1 MRRHVAQIAL
11 ARYGLAVLAVAAT
24 VAFALW
30 LRPIALVAGQ
40 LSLLAIL
47 TVGLICGLP
56 PALVAWGLATLAF
69 AYYFTPPL
77 ESLAVDSAELPRL
90 IIFALL
96 GLSIA
101 TVSAARRRAQHSL
114 RRIRAELEARV
125 RERTAD
131 LERSNEQLQAALAER
146 QGHVWLLESI
156 DRIHRV
162 TRTTNDLEQMM
173 SDVLD
178 AALSIFDCDRA
189 WLMHPCDPE
198 AVSHE
203 VKMQRT
209 RPEFPSL
216 LGVGDEVPTDP
227 ETADMFRT
235 VRASSSPVQFGPHS
249 AHPLSSELA
258 ERRRVQSRMVMAL
271 YPKGELPYI
280 FGASQC
286 SYARVWTSREEF
298 LFLEIGRRLEDA
310 LTSLSIFHRL
320 RESEKRYRHIFE
332 STGVSIWEEDFS
344 RVKAAIE
351 DLRSS
356 GVRDFRAY
364 FAAHPQFVQDAIAM
378 VKVVDVNAVSV
389 KLFAAESKAELLAS
403 LDKIFVA
410 ETSEVFIEQLV
421 AIAEGRTLF
430 EAETVLQTLRGEL
443 LTVLFTITFPPSSA
457 GFDSVLATVIDI
469 TERKRAEYL
478 TGQMFESSPDT
489 IAIVGRDYRYRRV
502 NPVHERVWGVPRE
515 TIVGMHV
522 ADVVGVEFFEQ
533 RPKPKLDR
541 CFAGEEVA
549 GGGWIQAQSG
559 PRYTA
564 TTFSPLRPDS
574 ERVEAALVIGRDITE
589 YVEAEEALQKAQA
602 ELAHVTRVTTL
613 GELAAS
619 IAHEVNQPLAAI
631 VADANASLNWLA
643 APRPDLEPVRE
654 ALEAIAMDGHRA
666 AEVIQRIR
674 QLATKS
680 APRKDPV
687 NVNDVVRDVLPLA
700 RAEMRHH
707 DVSLVLQL
715 APELPAVLGDR
726 VQLLQVSLNLV
737 MNAIQAM
744 APVTGRPRELTIRSE
759 MHDQDRVR
767 LTVQDTGVGIAAKH
781 RDEVFSAF
789 FTTKPGGMG
798 MGLSISRSIVE
809 AHGGQ
814 LWTTPN
820 EPHGAIFHF
829 SLPVGTSPLPADVVP
844 DSRSSAS

>member
-1 MRRHVAQIAL
+1 M
-11 ARYGLAVLAVAAT
+11 
-24 VAFALW
+24 
-30 LRPIALVAGQ
+30 
-40 LSLLAIL
+40 
-47 TVGLICGLP
+47 
-56 PALVAWGLATLAF
+56 
-69 AYYFTPPL
+69 
-77 ESLAVDSAELPRL
+77 
-90 IIFALL
+90 
-96 GLSIA
+96 
-101 TVSAARRRAQHSL
+101 SAARRRAQGPL

-156 DRIHRV
+156 DRIDRV
-162 TRTTNDLEQMM
+162 MQTTNDIEQMM

-216 LGVGDEVPTDP
+216 LGVGDEVPIDP

-235 VRASSSPVQFGPHS
+235 VRASSGPVQFGPHS

-258 ERRRVQSRMVMAL
+258 ERRRVQSRVVMAL
-271 YPKGELPYI
+271 YPKGEAPYI

-286 SYARVWTSREEF
+286 SYARLWTPREEF
-298 LFLEIGRRLEDA
+298 LFQEIGRRLEDA

-332 STGVSIWEEDFS
+332 STGVSIWEGDFS
-344 RVKAAIE
+344 RVKAAMD
-351 DLRSS
+351 DLRSR

-364 FAAHPQFVQDAIAM
+364 CAAHPQFVQDAIAM

-403 LDKIFVA
+403 LDRIFVA
-410 ETSEVFIEQLV
+410 ETCEVFVEQLV

-430 EAETVLQTLRGEL
+430 EAEIVLKTLKGGL
-443 LTVLFTITFPPSSA
+443 LTVLCTITFPTSSA
-457 GFDSVLATVIDI
+457 GFDSVLATVMDI

-502 NPVHERVWGVPRE
+502 NPVHERVWGLPRE
-515 TIVGMHV
+515 TIVGMHLAEV
-522 ADVVGVEFFEQ
+522 LSMEFFEQ
-533 RPKPKLDR
+533 RAKPKLDR
-541 CFAGEEVA
+541 CFAGEDVA
-549 GGGWIQAQSG
+549 GGGWIRAQSG
-559 PRYTA
+559 ARYMA

-574 ERVEAALVIGRDITE
+574 ERVEAALVIGHDITE
-589 YVEAEEALQKAQA
+589 YVLAEEALQQAQA
-602 ELAHVTRVTTL
+602 ELAHVTRVATL

-631 VADANASLNWLA
+631 VADAAASLNWLA
-643 APRPDLEPVRE
+643 PPRPDLERVRE
-654 ALEAIAMDGHRA
+654 ALEAIATDGHRA

-687 NVNDVVRDVLPLA
+687 NLNDVICDVLPLA
-700 RAEMRHH
+700 RAELRHH

-715 APELPAVLGDR
+715 APELPAVFADR
-726 VQLLQVSLNLV
+726 VQLQQVILNLV
-737 MNAIQAM
+737 MNAIEAM
-744 APVTGRPRELTIRSE
+744 GSVTGRSRELIIRAE
-759 MHDQDRVR
+759 THDRDHVRV
-767 LTVQDTGVGIAAKH
+767 TVQDTGVGIDPNTVDKL
-781 RDEVFSAF
+781 FGAF

-809 AHGGQ
+809 AHGGR
-814 LWTTPN
+814 LWATSN
-820 EPHGAIFHF
+820 ETHGATFGVELPGGDA
-829 SLPVGTSPLPADVVP
+829 SLAV
-844 DSRSSAS
+844 

>member
-11 ARYGLAVLAVAAT
+11 ARYGSAVLAVAAT

-30 LRPIALVAGQ
+30 LRPVTLVAGQ
-40 LSLLAIL
+40 LSLVAIL
-47 TVGLICGLP
+47 TVGWICGLP

-77 ESLAVDSAELPRL
+77 DSLAVDSAELPRL

-96 GLSIA
+96 GLLIA
-101 TVSAARRRAQHSL
+101 TVSAARRRAQDSL

-131 LERSNEQLQAALAER
+131 LERSNEQLQAALVER

-162 TRTTNDLEQMM
+162 TQTTNDLEQMM

-216 LGVGDEVPTDP
+216 LGVGDEVSTDP

-235 VRASSSPVQFGPHS
+235 VRASSGPVQFGPHS

-258 ERRRVQSRMVMAL
+258 QRRRVQSRMVMAL

-298 LFLEIGRRLEDA
+298 LFLEIGRLEDA

-344 RVKAAIE
+344 RVKTAID

-378 VKVVDVNAVSV
+378 VKLVDVNAVSV

-403 LDKIFVA
+403 LDRIFVA
-410 ETSEVFIEQLV
+410 EMCEVFVEQLV

-430 EAETVLQTLRGEL
+430 EAGH
-443 LTVLFTITFPPSSA
+443 
-457 GFDSVLATVIDI
+457 VIHA
-469 TERKRAEYL
+469 R
-478 TGQMFESSPDT
+478 
-489 IAIVGRDYRYRRV
+489 
-502 NPVHERVWGVPRE
+502 
-515 TIVGMHV
+515 
-522 ADVVGVEFFEQ
+522 
-533 RPKPKLDR
+533 
-541 CFAGEEVA
+541 AGE
-549 GGGWIQAQSG
+549 
-559 PRYTA
+559 
-564 TTFSPLRPDS
+564 
-574 ERVEAALVIGRDITE
+574 
-589 YVEAEEALQKAQA
+589 
-602 ELAHVTRVTTL
+602 
-613 GELAAS
+613 
-619 IAHEVNQPLAAI
+619 
-631 VADANASLNWLA
+631 
-643 APRPDLEPVRE
+643 
-654 ALEAIAMDGHRA
+654 
-666 AEVIQRIR
+666 
-674 QLATKS
+674 
-680 APRKDPV
+680 
-687 NVNDVVRDVLPLA
+687 
-700 RAEMRHH
+700 
-707 DVSLVLQL
+707 
-715 APELPAVLGDR
+715 
-726 VQLLQVSLNLV
+726 
-737 MNAIQAM
+737 
-744 APVTGRPRELTIRSE
+744 
-759 MHDQDRVR
+759 
-767 LTVQDTGVGIAAKH
+767 
-781 RDEVFSAF
+781 
-789 FTTKPGGMG
+789 PG
-798 MGLSISRSIVE
+798 
-809 AHGGQ
+809 
-814 LWTTPN
+814 
-820 EPHGAIFHF
+820 
-829 SLPVGTSPLPADVVP
+829 
-844 DSRSSAS
+844 

>member
-1 MRRHVAQIAL
+1 M
-11 ARYGLAVLAVAAT
+11 
-24 VAFALW
+24 
-30 LRPIALVAGQ
+30 
-40 LSLLAIL
+40 
-47 TVGLICGLP
+47 
-56 PALVAWGLATLAF
+56 
-69 AYYFTPPL
+69 
-77 ESLAVDSAELPRL
+77 
-90 IIFALL
+90 
-96 GLSIA
+96 
-101 TVSAARRRAQHSL
+101 
-114 RRIRAELEARV
+114 
-125 RERTAD
+125 
-131 LERSNEQLQAALAER
+131 QAALAER

-156 DRIHRV
+156 DRIDRV
-162 TRTTNDLEQMM
+162 MQTTNDLEQMM

-216 LGVGDEVPTDP
+216 LGVGDEVPIDP

-235 VRASSSPVQFGPHS
+235 VRASSGPVQFGPHS

-258 ERRRVQSRMVMAL
+258 ERRRVQSRVVMAL
-271 YPKGELPYI
+271 YPKGEPLYI

-286 SYARVWTSREEF
+286 SYARLWTPREEF
-298 LFLEIGRRLEDA
+298 LFQEIGRRLEDA

-332 STGVSIWEEDFS
+332 STGVSIWEGDFS

-356 GVRDFRAY
+356 GVLDFRAY

-378 VKVVDVNAVSV
+378 VKVVDVNAVSI
-389 KLFAAESKAELLAS
+389 KLFAAESKAELLAA
-403 LDKIFVA
+403 LDRITVA
-410 ETSEVFIEQLV
+410 ETCEVFIEQLV

-430 EAETVLQTLRGEL
+430 EAETVLQTLKGEL
-443 LTVLFTITFPPSSA
+443 LTVLCTITFPTSSA
-457 GFDSVLATVIDI
+457 GFDSVLATVMDI

-502 NPVHERVWGVPRE
+502 NPVHERVWGLPRE
-515 TIVGMHV
+515 TIVGMHLAEV
-522 ADVVGVEFFEQ
+522 LSMEFFEQ
-533 RPKPKLDR
+533 RAKPKLDR
-541 CFAGEEVA
+541 CFAGEDVA
-549 GGGWIQAQSG
+549 GGGWIRAQSG
-559 PRYTA
+559 ARYMA

-574 ERVEAALVIGRDITE
+574 ERVEAALVIGHDITE
-589 YVEAEEALQKAQA
+589 YVQAEEALQQAQA
-602 ELAHVTRVTTL
+602 ELAHVTRVATL

-631 VADANASLNWLA
+631 VADAAASLNWLA
-643 APRPDLEPVRE
+643 APRPDLERVRE
-654 ALEAIAMDGHRA
+654 ALEAIATDGHRA

-687 NVNDVVRDVLPLA
+687 NLNDVVCDVLPLA
-700 RAEMRHH
+700 RAELRHH

-726 VQLLQVSLNLV
+726 VQLQQVILNLV
-737 MNAIQAM
+737 MNAIEAM
-744 APVTGRPRELTIRSE
+744 GSVTGRSRELIIRAE
-759 MHDQDRVR
+759 PRDRDHVR
-767 LTVQDTGVGIAAKH
+767 VTVQDTGIGIDPSTVDKL
-781 RDEVFSAF
+781 FGAF
-789 FTTKPGGMG
+789 FTTKRGGMG

-809 AHGGQ
+809 AHGGR
-814 LWTTPN
+814 LWATSN
-820 EPHGAIFHF
+820 ETHGATFGVELPGGDGAG
-829 SLPVGTSPLPADVVP
+829 SLAV
-844 DSRSSAS
+844 

>member
-30 LRPIALVAGQ
+30 LRPVALVVGQ
-40 LSLLAIL
+40 LSLVAIL
-47 TVGLICGLP
+47 TVGWICGLP

-77 ESLAVDSAELPRL
+77 DSLAVDRVELPRL

-96 GLSIA
+96 GLLIA
-101 TVSAARRRAQHSL
+101 TVSAARRRAQDSL
-114 RRIRAELEARV
+114 RRIRVELEARV

-156 DRIHRV
+156 GRIHRV
-162 TRTTNDLEQMM
+162 TQTANDLEQMM

-189 WLMHPCDPE
+189 WLMYPCDPE

-235 VRASSSPVQFGPHS
+235 VRASSGPVQFGPHS
-249 AHPLSSELA
+249 THPLSSELA
-258 ERRRVQSRMVMAL
+258 QRRRVQSRIVMAL

-286 SYARVWTSREEF
+286 SYARLWTPREEF
-298 LFLEIGRRLEDA
+298 LFQEIGRRLEDA

-344 RVKAAIE
+344 RVKATID

-356 GVRDFRAY
+356 GVRDFREY
-364 FAAHPQFVQDAIAM
+364 FAAHPEFVRQAVQM
-378 VKVVDVNAVSV
+378 VKVVDVNEPSLKIFGAR
-389 KLFAAESKAELLAS
+389 SKDELLAS
-403 LDKIFVA
+403 LHKLSVSETRQAFVDM
-410 ETSEVFIEQLV
+410 LV
-421 AIAEGRTLF
+421 GIAEGRTSL
-430 EAETVLQTLRGEL
+430 EAETVVQNLKGER
-443 LTVLFTITFPPSSA
+443 LTVLFTLTFPPPSA
-457 GFDSVLATVIDI
+457 RFETALVTVVDI

-478 TGQMFESSPDT
+478 TEQVFESSPDRVS
-489 IAIVGRDYRYRRV
+489 IIGRDYRYQRV
-502 NPVHERVWGVPRE
+502 NPVFERRWGMAAE

-522 ADVVGVEFFEQ
+522 ADVLGVEVFEE
-533 RPKPKLDR
+533 RIKPNLDR
-541 CFAGEEVA
+541 CFAGEDVNHVDWLA
-549 GGGWIQAQSG
+549 TALGR
-559 PRYTA
+559 RYTA
-564 TTFSPLRPDS
+564 VSYSPLRPHS
-574 ERVEAALVIGRDITE
+574 QRVEAVLVIGRDLTE
-589 YVEAEEALQKAQA
+589 HILASEALERAQA

-619 IAHEVNQPLAAI
+619 ISHEVNQPLAAI

-643 APRPDLEPVRE
+643 TATPDLD
-654 ALEAIAMDGHRA
+654 M
-666 AEVIQRIR
+666 
-674 QLATKS
+674 
-680 APRKDPV
+680 
-687 NVNDVVRDVLPLA
+687 VRDAL
-700 RAEMRHH
+700 
-707 DVSLVLQL
+707 
-715 APELPAVLGDR
+715 
-726 VQLLQVSLNLV
+726 
-737 MNAIQAM
+737 
-744 APVTGRPRELTIRSE
+744 
-759 MHDQDRVR
+759 
-767 LTVQDTGVGIAAKH
+767 
-781 RDEVFSAF
+781 
-789 FTTKPGGMG
+789 
-798 MGLSISRSIVE
+798 
-809 AHGGQ
+809 
-814 LWTTPN
+814 
-820 EPHGAIFHF
+820 
-829 SLPVGTSPLPADVVP
+829 
-844 DSRSSAS
+844 

>member
-11 ARYGLAVLAVAAT
+11 AHYGLAVLAVAAT
-24 VAFALW
+24 VAVALW
-30 LRPIALVAGQ
+30 LRPVALVAGQ
-40 LSLLAIL
+40 LSLVAIL
-47 TVGLICGLP
+47 TVGWICGLP

-77 ESLAVDSAELPRL
+77 DSLAVDRVELPRL

-96 GLSIA
+96 GLLIA
-101 TVSAARRRAQHSL
+101 TVSAARRRAQDSL
-114 RRIRAELEARV
+114 RRIRVELEARV

-156 DRIHRV
+156 GRIHRV
-162 TRTTNDLEQMM
+162 TQTANDLEQMM

-189 WLMHPCDPE
+189 WLMYPCDPE

-235 VRASSSPVQFGPHS
+235 VRASSGPVQFGPHS
-249 AHPLSSELA
+249 THPLSSELA
-258 ERRRVQSRMVMAL
+258 QRRRVQSRMVMAL

-286 SYARVWTSREEF
+286 SYARLWTPREEF
-298 LFLEIGRRLEDA
+298 LFQEIGRRLEDA

-344 RVKAAIE
+344 RVKAAID

-364 FAAHPQFVQDAIAM
+364 LAADPQFVQDAIPM

-403 LDKIFVA
+403 LDRIFVA
-410 ETSEVFIEQLV
+410 ETYEVFVEQLV

-430 EAETVLQTLRGEL
+430 EAETVLQTLKGDL
-443 LTVLFTITFPPSSA
+443 LTVLFTITFPTSSS
-457 GFDSVLATVIDI
+457 GFDSVLATVMDI

-489 IAIVGRDYRYRRV
+489 IAVVGRDYRYRRV
-502 NPVHERVWGVPRE
+502 NPVHERVWGLPRE
-515 TIVGMHV
+515 TIVGMHLAEV
-522 ADVVGVEFFEQ
+522 LSMEFFEQ
-533 RPKPKLDR
+533 RAKPKLDR
-541 CFAGEEVA
+541 CFAGEDVA
-549 GGGWIQAQSG
+549 GGGWISAQSG
-559 PRYTA
+559 ARYMV

-589 YVEAEEALQKAQA
+589 YVQAEEALQQAQA

-643 APRPDLEPVRE
+643 APRPDLERVRE

-700 RAEMRHH
+700 RAELRHH

-744 APVTGRPRELTIRSE
+744 ASVTGRPRILTIQSE
-759 MHDQDRVR
+759 THDQDRVR
-767 LTVQDTGVGIAAKH
+767 VTTQDTGVGIAAKH
-781 RDEVFSAF
+781 RDELFNAF

-829 SLPVGTSPLPADVVP
+829 SLPVVPSPLPADVAP
-844 DSRSSAS
+844 DSRPSVS

>member
-1 MRRHVAQIAL
+1 MCRAVAQIAL

-30 LRPIALVAGQ
+30 LRPIALVASQ

-77 ESLAVDSAELPRL
+77 ESLAVDSAALPRL

-101 TVSAARRRAQHSL
+101 TVSAAQRRAQDSL

-131 LERSNEQLQAALAER
+131 LERSNEQLQAALVER

-162 TRTTNDLEQMM
+162 TRSTNDLEQMM

-235 VRASSSPVQFGPHS
+235 VRASSGPVQFGPHS

-364 FAAHPQFVQDAIAM
+364 FATHPPFVQDAIAM
-378 VKVVDVNAVSV
+378 VKVVDVNAVTV

-403 LDKIFVA
+403 LDNIFVA

-502 NPVHERVWGVPRE
+502 NPVHERIWGLPRE
-515 TIVGMHV
+515 TIVGMHLAEV
-522 ADVVGVEFFEQ
+522 LSTEFFEQ
-533 RPKPKLDR
+533 RAKPKLDR
-541 CFAGEEVA
+541 CFAGEDVA
-549 GGGWIQAQSG
+549 GGGWISAQSG
-559 PRYTA
+559 ARYMVTS
-564 TTFSPLRPDS
+564 FSPLRPDS
-574 ERVEAALVIGRDITE
+574 ERVEAALVIGRDFTE
-589 YVEAEEALQKAQA
+589 YVQAEEALQQAQA

-674 QLATKS
+674 QLASKS

-687 NVNDVVRDVLPLA
+687 SVNDVVRDVLPLA
-700 RAEMRHH
+700 RAELRHH
-707 DVSLVLQL
+707 DVSLMLQL
-715 APELPAVLGDR
+715 APELPAVLGDH
-726 VQLLQVSLNLV
+726 VQLVQVSLNLV

-744 APVTGRPRELTIRSE
+744 ASVTGRPRELTIRSE

-829 SLPVGTSPLPADVVP
+829 SLPVGPSPLPADVAP

>member
-1 MRRHVAQIAL
+1 M
-11 ARYGLAVLAVAAT
+11 
-24 VAFALW
+24 
-30 LRPIALVAGQ
+30 
-40 LSLLAIL
+40 
-47 TVGLICGLP
+47 
-56 PALVAWGLATLAF
+56 
-69 AYYFTPPL
+69 
-77 ESLAVDSAELPRL
+77 
-90 IIFALL
+90 
-96 GLSIA
+96 
-101 TVSAARRRAQHSL
+101 SAARRRAQGPL

-156 DRIHRV
+156 DRIDRV
-162 TRTTNDLEQMM
+162 MQTTNDLEQMM

-216 LGVGDEVPTDP
+216 LGVGDEVPIDP

-235 VRASSSPVQFGPHS
+235 VRASSGPVQFGPHS

-258 ERRRVQSRMVMAL
+258 ERRRVQSRVVMAL
-271 YPKGELPYI
+271 YPKGEAPYI

-286 SYARVWTSREEF
+286 SYARLWTPREEF
-298 LFLEIGRRLEDA
+298 LFQEIGRRLEDA

-332 STGVSIWEEDFS
+332 STGVSIWEGDFS
-344 RVKAAIE
+344 RVKAAID

-356 GVRDFRAY
+356 GVRDFRAHC
-364 FAAHPQFVQDAIAM
+364 AAHPQFVQDAIAM

-389 KLFAAESKAELLAS
+389 KLFAAESKAELFAS
-403 LDKIFVA
+403 LDRIFVA
-410 ETSEVFIEQLV
+410 ETCEVFVEQLV

-430 EAETVLQTLRGEL
+430 EAEIVLKTLKGGL
-443 LTVLFTITFPPSSA
+443 LTVLCTITFPAFSA
-457 GFDSVLATVIDI
+457 GFDSVLATVMDI

-502 NPVHERVWGVPRE
+502 NPVHERVWGLPRE
-515 TIVGMHV
+515 TIVGMHLAEV
-522 ADVVGVEFFEQ
+522 LGMEFFEQ
-533 RPKPKLDR
+533 RAKPKLDR
-541 CFAGEEVA
+541 CFAGEDVA
-549 GGGWIQAQSG
+549 GGGWIRAQSG
-559 PRYTA
+559 ARYMA

-574 ERVEAALVIGRDITE
+574 ERVEAALVIGHDITE
-589 YVEAEEALQKAQA
+589 YVLAEEALQQAQA
-602 ELAHVTRVTTL
+602 ELAHVTRVATL

-631 VADANASLNWLA
+631 VADAAASLNWLA
-643 APRPDLEPVRE
+643 PPRPDLERVRE
-654 ALEAIAMDGHRA
+654 ALEAIATDGHRA

-687 NVNDVVRDVLPLA
+687 NLNDVICDVLPLA
-700 RAEMRHH
+700 RAELRHH

-715 APELPAVLGDR
+715 APELPAVFADR
-726 VQLLQVSLNLV
+726 VQLQQVILNLV
-737 MNAIQAM
+737 MNAIEAM
-744 APVTGRPRELTIRSE
+744 GSVTGRSRELIIRAE
-759 MHDQDRVR
+759 THDRDHVRV
-767 LTVQDTGVGIAAKH
+767 TVQDTGVGIDPNTVDKL
-781 RDEVFSAF
+781 FGAF

-809 AHGGQ
+809 AHGGR
-814 LWTTPN
+814 LWATSN
-820 EPHGAIFHF
+820 ETHGATFGVELPGGDA
-829 SLPVGTSPLPADVVP
+829 SLAV
-844 DSRSSAS
+844 

>member
-1 MRRHVAQIAL
+1 MCRAVAQIAL

-77 ESLAVDSAELPRL
+77 ESLAVDSAALPRL
-90 IIFALL
+90 VIFALL

-101 TVSAARRRAQHSL
+101 TVSAARRTAQDSL

-131 LERSNEQLQAALAER
+131 LERSNEQLQAALVER

-178 AALSIFDCDRA
+178 AALSIFDGDRA

-235 VRASSSPVQFGPHS
+235 VRASSGPVQFGPHS
-249 AHPLSSELA
+249 VQHPLSSELA
-258 ERRRVQSRMVMAL
+258 QRRRVQSRIVMAL

-286 SYARVWTSREEF
+286 SYARLWTPREEF
-298 LFLEIGRRLEDA
+298 LFQEIGRRLEDA

-364 FAAHPQFVQDAIAM
+364 FAAYPEFVHGAIAM
-378 VKVVDVNAVSV
+378 VQIVDVNTASV
-389 KLFAAESKAELLAS
+389 KLFAADDRAELLAS
-403 LDKIFVA
+403 LDRIVVSETVDAFV
-410 ETSEVFIEQLV
+410 EQLV
-421 AIAEGRTLF
+421 AIAEGRAFF
-430 EAETVLQTLRGEL
+430 EAETVLQTLKGER
-443 LTVLFTITFPPSSA
+443 LTVLFTITFPASSA
-457 GFDSVLATVIDI
+457 RFDSVLVTVTDI
-469 TERKRAEYL
+469 SERKQAEYL
-478 TGQMFESSPDT
+478 TRQVFESSPDAVAV
-489 IAIVGRDYRYRRV
+489 IGRNYRYQQV
-502 NPVHERVWGVPRE
+502 NPVYERNWSMPAE

-522 ADVVGVEFFEQ
+522 AELRGGDAFEQ
-533 RPKPKLDR
+533 ALKANLDR
-541 CFAGEEVA
+541 CFAGEQVSYGEWLTTAV
-549 GGGWIQAQSG
+549 G
-559 PRYTA
+559 RVYHVRTYTA
-564 TTFSPLRPDS
+564 LRSPS
-574 ERVEAALVIGRDITE
+574 NEVNAALVISRDLTQHMLA
-589 YVEAEEALQKAQA
+589 VEELQKAQA
-602 ELAHVTRVTTL
+602 ELAHVARVTTL

-619 IAHEVNQPLAAI
+619 IAHEVKQPLAAI
-631 VADANASLNWLA
+631 VADAHASLNWLA
-643 APRPDLEPVRE
+643 GARPDLERVRE
-654 ALEAIAMDGHRA
+654 ALEAMVTDGHRA
-666 AEVIQRIR
+666 AEVVQRIR

-680 APRKDPV
+680 APHKARLDINGV
-687 NVNDVVRDVLPLA
+687 IRDVVPLV
-700 RAEMRHH
+700 RAELLRHQ
-707 DVSLVLQL
+707 VSLQLEL
-715 APELPAVLGDR
+715 APQLPQALADR
-726 VQLLQVSLNLV
+726 VQLQQVILNLV
-737 MNAIQAM
+737 MNGIEAM
-744 APVTGRPRELTIRSE
+744 ASVGDRLRELIVRSGPHE
-759 MHDQDRVR
+759 RDQLMVA
-767 LTVQDTGVGIAAKH
+767 VHDTGVGIEPNTV
-781 RDEVFSAF
+781 DELFSAF
-789 FTTKPGGMG
+789 YTTKSGGMG

-809 AHGGQ
+809 AHGGR
-814 LWTTPN
+814 LWATPN
-820 EPHGAIFHF
+820 EPHGAVFQF
-829 SLPVGTSPLPADVVP
+829 S
-844 DSRSSAS
+844 

>member
-1 MRRHVAQIAL
+1 MS
-11 ARYGLAVLAVAAT
+11 
-24 VAFALW
+24 
-30 LRPIALVAGQ
+30 P
-40 LSLLAIL
+40 
-47 TVGLICGLP
+47 
-56 PALVAWGLATLAF
+56 
-69 AYYFTPPL
+69 
-77 ESLAVDSAELPRL
+77 
-90 IIFALL
+90 
-96 GLSIA
+96 
-101 TVSAARRRAQHSL
+101 ARRRAQDSL
-114 RRIRAELEARV
+114 RKIRAELEARV

-156 DRIHRV
+156 DRIDRV
-162 TRTTNDLEQMM
+162 MQTTNDLEQMM

-216 LGVGDEVPTDP
+216 LGVGDEVPIDP

-235 VRASSSPVQFGPHS
+235 VRASSGPVQFGPHS

-258 ERRRVQSRMVMAL
+258 QRRRVQSRIVMAL
-271 YPKGELPYI
+271 YPKGESPYI
-280 FGASQC
+280 LGASQC
-286 SYARVWTSREEF
+286 SYARLWTPREEF
-298 LFLEIGRRLEDA
+298 LFQEIGRRLEDA

-320 RESEKRYRHIFE
+320 RESERRYRHIFE
-332 STGVSIWEEDFS
+332 STGVSIWEGDFS
-344 RVKAAIE
+344 RVKAAID

-364 FAAHPQFVQDAIAM
+364 FAGHPQFVQDAIAM
-378 VKVVDVNAVSV
+378 VKVVDVNAVSI

-403 LDKIFVA
+403 LDRLSVA
-410 ETSEVFIEQLV
+410 ETCEVFIEQLV

-430 EAETVLQTLRGEL
+430 EAETVLQTLKGEL
-443 LTVLFTITFPPSSA
+443 LTVLCTITFPTSSA
-457 GFDSVLATVIDI
+457 GFDSVLATVMDI
-469 TERKRAEYL
+469 TARKRAEYL

-502 NPVHERVWGVPRE
+502 NPVHERVWGLPRE
-515 TIVGMHV
+515 TIVGMHLAEV
-522 ADVVGVEFFEQ
+522 LSMEFFEQ
-533 RPKPKLDR
+533 RAKPKLDR
-541 CFAGEEVA
+541 CFAGEDVA
-549 GGGWIQAQSG
+549 GGGWIRAQSG
-559 PRYTA
+559 ARYMA

-574 ERVEAALVIGRDITE
+574 ERVEAALVIGHDITE
-589 YVEAEEALQKAQA
+589 YVQAEEALQQAQA
-602 ELAHVTRVTTL
+602 ELAHVTRVATL

-631 VADANASLNWLA
+631 VADAAASLNWLA
-643 APRPDLEPVRE
+643 APRPDLERVRE
-654 ALEAIAMDGHRA
+654 ALEAIATDGHRA

-687 NVNDVVRDVLPLA
+687 NLNDVICDVLPLA
-700 RAEMRHH
+700 RAELRHH

-726 VQLLQVSLNLV
+726 VQLQQVILNLV
-737 MNAIQAM
+737 MNAIEAM
-744 APVTGRPRELTIRSE
+744 GSVTGRARELIIRAE
-759 MHDQDRVR
+759 PHDRDHVRV
-767 LTVQDTGVGIAAKH
+767 TVQDTGVGIDPNTVDKL
-781 RDEVFSAF
+781 FGAF

-809 AHGGQ
+809 AHGGR
-814 LWTTPN
+814 LWATSN
-820 EPHGAIFHF
+820 ETHGATFGVELPGGDAAG
-829 SLPVGTSPLPADVVP
+829 SLAV
-844 DSRSSAS
+844 